1 MRWVSFDPPFPSE
14 VEEEKV
20 DERTDNVW
28 GMSLLEEKAIS
39 EAMEGVRKDF
49 AELGENLKSS
59 FSLFSVKNLSK
70 LTSSFL
76 QLGADEPSEQRCDD
90 MGVTKDVLEF
100 ARRASQRPETWL
112 EFLSMDKPCSFDN
125 FVLSNAQQGH
135 ASYIEHLVPE
145 MAAVK
150 LELCPHVMSEGHFW
164 KIYFALLHPIL
175 NKDDAKLL
183 STPQMVKARDVM
195 MQGLQNS
202 AMLYGNVDSR
212 TNDSGGDNDDA
223 DGKGK
228 CWSFRLGDFST
239 DSFVDLEDDD
249 DDDDNSMRMYMNLR
263 LGDSPSSSFIELE
276 NNGDDD
282 DAIRKCRN
290 LRLGD
295 SPSGSFI
302 DLEDDND
309 DSWTICE
316 SSRLGEPPAKGLVDF
331 VDDDGDGMEKHMSL
345 RLVDSPSMGNCDA
358 MESYVGRMDESYFTV
373 MQTVSK
379 DNAEVGDL
387 SEWLRVDC
395 LLLSQDSS

>member
-28 GMSLLEEKAIS
+28 GMSLLEQKAIS

-112 EFLSMDKPCSFDN
+112 EFLSMDKPCSFDSEN
-125 FVLSNAQQGH
+125 ILLFLS
-135 ASYIEHLVPE
+135 
-145 MAAVK
+145 
-150 LELCPHVMSEGHFW
+150 C
-164 KIYFALLHPIL
+164 LLL
-175 NKDDAKLL
+175 F
-183 STPQMVKARDVM
+183 MVKARDVM